1 VEDYLEQLF
10 RASASDIHTTRRDF
24 AFRYKSA
31 QHWIDV
37 FRTWYGP
44 VHKAFAG
51 LPPEKQQQLNDDL
64 LALIRDFNTSGD
76 STAVIPGEYL
86 EVVITRK

>member
-1 VEDYLEQLF
+1 MEDYLDQLF
-10 RASASDIHTTRRDF
+10 RDSASDIHTTRRDF
-24 AFRYKSA
+24 VFRYKSPE
-31 QHWIDV
+31 HWIDV

-51 LPPEKQQQLNDDL
+51 LSAEKQLQLDDDL
-64 LALIRDFNTSGD
+64 HALIRDFNTSGD

-86 EVVITRK
+86 EVVITKK